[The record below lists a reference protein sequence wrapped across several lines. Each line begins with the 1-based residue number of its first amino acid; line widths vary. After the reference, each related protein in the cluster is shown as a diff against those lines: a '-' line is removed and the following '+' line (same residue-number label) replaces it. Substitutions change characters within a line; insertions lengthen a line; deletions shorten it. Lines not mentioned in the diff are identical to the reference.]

1 MSCNKNVSYLKGP
14 TRCDCSNYVT
24 ILTVDKNND
33 LSKQLAKC
41 KSGLRTESYVQT
53 CKSII

>member
-33 LSKQLAKC
+33 LLKQLAKC
-41 KSGLRTESYVQT
+41 ESGLRTEGLLYDVMEP
-53 CKSII
+53 